1 MISKQLL
8 CFVSITLTVL
18 EVSSGFVKEPAR
30 ETIGYSGSS
39 VTFDWQLA
47 VTDVAE
53 YRKWSHGN
61 QTIVSV
67 QRLNDTSDAAS
78 KILATFV
85 GRVTYTP
92 RQTGLTITDLG
103 LPDEGIIKC
112 SASLTDG
119 NVFMSETFL
128 RIVVKPTFT
137 TTLVPELTVLES
149 ENTTLTCAVDSRPAA
164 NITWYKNDVE
174 ILLDNR
180 IDVNVQTTNNN
191 VVKTTSNLVLTKVHR
206 SDRGTYK
213 CTVRYEFG
221 EEQRTTSLSVYY
233 PATITSFPPAEY
245 GTVEHARNV
254 KIICN
259 VYGNPLPTVRW
270 FINDKLVENPNSE
283 FTITNTTKINK
294 ETEEEYK
301 FSELSLTSV
310 EKSDFG
316 QYTCE
321 ATNNVPGQGVSVT
334 NKTTTLVVSHKP
346 YFLKSPDQFFTTN
359 VSSSFIF
366 NCTVQSHVTPTVAWS
381 TEVTT
386 DDRFIFHPVTKLL
399 DVTGKIIVQAMLEVK
414 NVRKTDH
421 GIYRC
426 TANDKNSTVTTN
438 TTLLIQYPPEL
449 VTGPPSEQ
457 VLAEFSVQ
465 YLECV
470 VNSYP
475 RASIEW
481 FYAADRKTFKNISH
495 LAKEELLATA
505 SYEMKVQSRINF
517 NPKISR
523 NDEGIYYCVVNNSLG
538 SFTKQTNVT
547 VHWPAEFD
555 TGTIDGGSTVIKI
568 LQSASFNCIAR
579 SKPEP
584 TIKWIKDDLNEVNSD
599 TASFVMNTLFANS
612 TTIVKESIL
621 TFTNATASDTGLY
634 TCVVENTVA
643 SVKETRRRKKYLDV
657 MYPPI
662 VLAASTNQTIEIT
675 NSLTLSCASQS
686 NPPINRYLWKKDGT
700 TKPNNQSEYIIG
712 FVDRDTKGVY
722 TCTPENAE
730 GVGNTVTHR
739 IAVKITPAFTSKA
752 SCQEE
757 DGTYHCYCAGVG
769 YPAPQVTWVLRPNNV
784 SQTTGN
790 SLNLTIGTSTVG
802 IYSCIL
808 QNSHGSV
815 TSDITLLPPYTDWTA
830 WSNCNVT
837 CGGGSRTRDR
847 RCNYNVCNN
856 ETRSIESCNAGAC
869 PIAGQISSDSWHK
882 DWYIALW
889 LMIPVFVVLCVVCV
903 LWMARKNRKGSKPV
917 FVPINRDVSQPPS
930 IRSIPTQ
937 RDIYLP
943 EPTEL
948 SAVNNGSIKEERPPK
963 KQETDTIEVE
973 MYFGEEEVARP
984 SSSSQQP
991 PSTEYAQPGPST
1003 AKSNAYTEFD
1013 DDDESFRDTDFNY
1026 LDNSNGFLKLYD
1038 RAGPPKSVRDTISPN
1053 TRGHDNKAFSSE
1065 ETNGYV

>member
-1 MISKQLL
+1 MSSAKNRIY
-8 CFVSITLTVL
+8 FVVFLVILKVL

-233 PATITSFPPAEY
+233 APENTNFQIELSSLQISRGNVLAAENVTLKCTCDANPPPYYAY
-245 GTVEHARNV
+245 YKDSVQLR
-254 KIICN
+254 
-259 VYGNPLPTVRW
+259 
-270 FINDKLVENPNSE
+270 
-283 FTITNTTKINK
+283 NTTDGVFNIIHAA
-294 ETEEEYK
+294 
-301 FSELSLTSV
+301 
-310 EKSDFG
+310 KSNEG
-316 QYTCE
+316 NYTCE
-321 ATNNVPGQGVSVT
+321 PRNYLNAGP
-334 NKTTTLVVSHKP
+334 
-346 YFLKSPDQFFTTN
+346 LKSKSLRIHVSPTLISKPDSPINRDESEQLSMFCKIRGEAELNFVWIYPN
-359 VSSSFIF
+359 SS
-366 NCTVQSHVTPTVAWS
+366 
-381 TEVTT
+381 E
-386 DDRFIFHPVTKLL
+386 
-399 DVTGKIIVQAMLEVK
+399 
-414 NVRKTDH
+414 NVRVSKSDESDSYGVVTVDGQIAIASIHRSDAGTYICYANNSFGEILISTDVVV
-421 GIYRC
+421 R
-426 TANDKNSTVTTN
+426 
-438 TTLLIQYPPEL
+438 YPPEL

>member
-1 MISKQLL
+1 MSSAKNRIY
-8 CFVSITLTVL
+8 FVVFLVILKVL

-221 EEQRTTSLSVYY
+221 EEQRTTSLSVY
-233 PATITSFPPAEY
+233 
-245 GTVEHARNV
+245 
-254 KIICN
+254 
-259 VYGNPLPTVRW
+259 
-270 FINDKLVENPNSE
+270 
-283 FTITNTTKINK
+283 
-294 ETEEEYK
+294 
-301 FSELSLTSV
+301 
-310 EKSDFG
+310 
-316 QYTCE
+316 
-321 ATNNVPGQGVSVT
+321 
-334 NKTTTLVVSHKP
+334 
-346 YFLKSPDQFFTTN
+346 
-359 VSSSFIF
+359 
-366 NCTVQSHVTPTVAWS
+366 
-381 TEVTT
+381 
-386 DDRFIFHPVTKLL
+386 
-399 DVTGKIIVQAMLEVK
+399 
-414 NVRKTDH
+414 
-421 GIYRC
+421 
-426 TANDKNSTVTTN
+426 
-438 TTLLIQYPPEL
+438 YPPEL